1 MRRRRLMGVYR
12 GFVKSMDAVAPI
24 TVARSAAAEVGGT
37 TQHCGPSATQKLAEG
52 AAEYNRHRPARPAL
66 QRPSSSVNTV
76 ALTGHP
82 RYARR
87 HVICGVPSTSRRR
100 HDRIRQARRGLRAA
114 LRARRGTE
122 IQGHRAAQ
130 QAFGAVGGGKARA
143 DRRRSRQLRTL
154 GRHDRSRGRR
164 RSRRGAQDPQ
174 GFRRQRRQSVR
185 SSDRPHHDRI
195 DGQGRRRHPSR
206 KVAHIMAIPTFSL
219 AKKLH
224 AGETVYSG
232 WCGLPYPLVAETLAR
247 DGFAA
252 VAIESQHG
260 LWDVGGILNGI
271 AAVRQGGGAPIVR
284 VPLNDFA
291 LVSRALDFG
300 AEGIIAPMINTA
312 ADAKAFAA
320 AAKFPPI
327 GERSWGPHRA
337 MTLGGVSDMGTYLRE
352 ANENII
358 TLAMI
363 ETRTSLQNF
372 EAIIT
377 TPGIDG
383 FFLGPSDLSI
393 ALSDGKTVDPLSKE
407 VDGHLDKMIA
417 GAQKAKKIPG
427 AYCHSAERAAALAK
441 RGVRFLAVS
450 SDLSMLRAGA
460 AAALKVLKG

>member
-1 MRRRRLMGVYR
+1 
-12 GFVKSMDAVAPI
+12 
-24 TVARSAAAEVGGT
+24 
-37 TQHCGPSATQKLAEG
+37 
-52 AAEYNRHRPARPAL
+52 
-66 QRPSSSVNTV
+66 
-76 ALTGHP
+76 
-82 RYARR
+82 
-87 HVICGVPSTSRRR
+87 
-100 HDRIRQARRGLRAA
+100 
-114 LRARRGTE
+114 
-122 IQGHRAAQ
+122 
-130 QAFGAVGGGKARA
+130 
-143 DRRRSRQLRTL
+143 
-154 GRHDRSRGRR
+154 
-164 RSRRGAQDPQ
+164 
-174 GFRRQRRQSVR
+174 
-185 SSDRPHHDRI
+185 
-195 DGQGRRRHPSR
+195 
-206 KVAHIMAIPTFSL
+206 MAIPAFSL

-312 ADAKAFAA
+312 ADAKAFAN

-352 ANENII
+352 ANDNII

-363 ETRTSLQNF
+363 ETRTSLANF

-407 VDGHLDKMIA
+407 VEGHLDTLIA

-441 RGVRFLAVS
+441 RGVKFLAVS

-460 AAALKVLKG
+460 ATALKVLKG